1 MGKKKKQTTTT
12 KKTAEQNT
20 VSLKK
25 KPDKKTE
32 VSAYIMIRYYDL
44 QWNFDL
50 IFHIFSS
57 VQVG

>member
-1 MGKKKKQTTTT
+1 MGKKKT
-12 KKTAEQNT
+12 KTNAEQNT